1 MFVFFGGDTQDAG
14 IGDIRL
20 TRLVLSLKQE
30 HADRVQLIIGN
41 RDAILRHTTPDA
53 VSEEDV
59 VESYRNEVDPKSE
72 ADKSPTHDNFMLNYL
87 QQGKLAYVFGSTLFV
102 HGGISESNI
111 GTVPGKRERVKD
123 VREWVREL
131 NSWAAQELT
140 TNFAADPYSGSN
152 LRDRKGG
159 GLMDYRVPG
168 GNGGASVIYE
178 HFLSNGNATQ
188 QLQPRVREYLVA
200 SGITGF
206 LVLCTRVLE
215 NLSY

>member
-14 IGDIRL
+14 VGDIRL
-20 TRLVLSLKQE
+20 TRLLLSLKQE
-30 HADRVQLIIGN
+30 HPDRVQLIIGI
-41 RDAILRHTTPDA
+41 RDANKLLRHTTPDA

-102 HGGISESNI
+102 HGGVSESNV

-123 VREWVREL
+123 VHEWVREL

-140 TNFAADPYSGSN
+140 N
-152 LRDRKGG
+152 
-159 GLMDYRVPG
+159 RVPG

-188 QLQPRVREYLVA
+188 QLPPRVREYLVA

-206 LVLCTRVLE
+206 KVFST
-215 NLSY
+215 NLRF